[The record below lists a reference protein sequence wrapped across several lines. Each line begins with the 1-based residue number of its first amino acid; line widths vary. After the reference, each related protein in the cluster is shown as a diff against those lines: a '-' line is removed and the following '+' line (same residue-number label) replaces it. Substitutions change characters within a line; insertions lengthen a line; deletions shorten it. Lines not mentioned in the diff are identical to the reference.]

1 MRALSMKVRLPT
13 PLSDIA
19 GKEEVELEGET
30 VREVLARLWEAY
42 PKMKVK
48 LCDERGQLRRFVN
61 VYVNGED
68 VRGKEGEGTKV
79 RDGDE
84 VSLML
89 AISGG

>member
-1 MRALSMKVRLPT
+1 MSVKVHLPM
-13 PLSDIA
+13 PLSGIA
-19 GKEEVELEGET
+19 GKEEVELEGGS
-30 VREVLARLWEAY
+30 VGEVLAQLWEAY
-42 PKMKVK
+42 PEMRLK

-61 VYVNGED
+61 VYLNGED

-79 RDGDE
+79 RDGDD